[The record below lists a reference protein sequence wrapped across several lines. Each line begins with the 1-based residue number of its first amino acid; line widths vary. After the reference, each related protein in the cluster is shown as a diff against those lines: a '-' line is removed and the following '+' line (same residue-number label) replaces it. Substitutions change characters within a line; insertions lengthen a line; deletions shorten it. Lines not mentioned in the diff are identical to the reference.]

1 MIRNLLLLT
10 LTALLASCHTC
21 VRCNL
26 GAPRWIKPTEAE
38 LTACNVPTGK
48 RAKFDIIAS
57 YTKGAENFEAV
68 RKTIQ
73 VGDLVAVR
81 MTEKEKRDGVKH
93 GSVKAVSYMVMKYAH
108 MAIVVKDPKDPKVLC
123 LYTSQGA
130 RGPNIEDGLDELEL
144 HTIDIYRL
152 DLWKQLDMVRLN
164 EFVVTSLKKKNKIFG
179 YNFIGM
185 VGIWSNYLEPKSPKD
200 IGDDYLCS
208 TAVAAALHYAGLDL
222 DAVRC
227 CEAFNMISPLRVVT
241 STGRMM
247 VPEKMMV
254 DERKVLYSE
263 L

>member
-10 LTALLASCHTC
+10 LTALLVSCHTS

-48 RAKFDIIAS
+48 RAKFDLIAS
-57 YTKGAENFEAV
+57 YTKGSGNFNTV

-73 VGDLVAVR
+73 EGDVIAFR
-81 MTEKEKRDGVKH
+81 MTEKEKRDGVSH
-93 GSVKAVSYMVMKYAH
+93 GDVRTVGYMVMKYAH
-108 MAIVVKDPKDPKVLC
+108 LAIVVKDPKDPKVLR

-130 RGPNIEDGLDELEL
+130 RGPNILDGLDELEI

-152 DLWKQLDMVRLN
+152 DRWRQLDMVRLS
-164 EFVVTSLKKKNKIFG
+164 EFVEISLKKKNKIFG

-185 VGIWSNYLEPKSPKD
+185 VGIWSNYLEPKSPKE

-208 TAVAAALHYAGLDL
+208 TAVAAALHYSGLDL

-241 STGRMM
+241 STGRIMPPDKM
-247 VPEKMMV
+247 VA
-254 DERKVLYSE
+254 DERQSTCYGH
-263 L
+263 